1 MAPMSRCYVD
11 EMQEIFDEIN
21 AELVKTKQRVI
32 KKRDWHEVLSTFTP
46 NTIRPHWVNECFRKS
61 FFDQLNATKVQ
72 TAVEE
77 HLASLSITR
86 TVTLICSDNK

>member
-1 MAPMSRCYVD
+1 MTPMSRCYVA

-61 FFDQLNATKVQ
+61 FFDSLNATKVQ
-72 TAVEE
+72 TAVQEQ
-77 HLASLSITR
+77 LALLNITR
-86 TVTLICSDNK
+86 TVTLTCSEKR